1 MPQRLTVLP
10 GGAKG
15 PIGEGAM
22 EHFANVHQ
30 VRELLELRAPQTSS
44 GAAWLVGHTLW
55 LITINHG

>member
-1 MPQRLTVLP
+1 MPQRLTASP

-30 VRELLELRAPQTSS
+30 VLELVELRSPQTSS
-44 GAAWLVGHTLW
+44 GEWLVG
-55 LITINHG
+55 LIRDVSKPVPL